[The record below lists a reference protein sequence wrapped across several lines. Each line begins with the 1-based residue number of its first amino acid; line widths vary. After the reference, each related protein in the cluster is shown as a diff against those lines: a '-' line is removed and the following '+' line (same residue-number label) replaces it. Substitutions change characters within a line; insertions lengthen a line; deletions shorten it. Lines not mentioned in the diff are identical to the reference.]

1 MRVTFIQDQSLKVE
15 LQYKNVDEW
24 TECFTTGPIT
34 LPGICYLGF
43 SSETG
48 ELSDNHDIIS
58 VTTTNRYATRQY
70 TEGQK
75 QEANKPGRNKGKG
88 YSTSSGQPSGSGGWS
103 WFFLKI
109 VIFLIVVVGGYVGWT
124 MYRSSNR
131 SSRF

>member
-1 MRVTFIQDQSLKVE
+1 MRVTFIQDRFLKVE

-58 VTTTNRYATRQY
+58 VSTTNKYATRQY

-75 QEANKPGRNKGKG
+75 QEANRPGRNKGKG
-88 YSTSSGQPSGSGGWS
+88 YSATSSQSSGSWN

-109 VIFLIVVVGGYVGWT
+109 VLLFVICVGGYVGWT
-124 MYRSSNR
+124 MYRTSKR

>member
-24 TECFTTGPIT
+24 TECFTTGPVT

-58 VTTTNRYATRQY
+58 VSTTNKYATRQY

-75 QEANKPGRNKGKG
+75 QEANRPGRNKGK
-88 YSTSSGQPSGSGGWS
+88 SNSASSIPSSRSGGWS

-109 VIFLIVVVGGYVGWT
+109 VLFLIVVVGGYVGWT
-124 MYRSSNR
+124 MYRSSRR

>member
-15 LQYKNVDEW
+15 LQYKNIDEW
-24 TECFTTGPIT
+24 TECFTTGPVI

-58 VTTTNRYATRQY
+58 VSTTNKYATRQY
-70 TEGQK
+70 TEGQR
-75 QEANKPGRNKGKG
+75 QEANRQGRNKGKG
-88 YSTSSGQPSGSGGWS
+88 YGSSNVQSSGSWS

-109 VIFLIVVVGGYVGWT
+109 VVFLLVCAGGYVGWT
-124 MYRSSNR
+124 MYRTSKR